1 MKSHNAM
8 CSLILFFECEVG
20 KWATNIWCAASPK
33 ILTSLHF
40 YTFVIRLWFS
50 VLVTMVY
57 ISCKQVIVNLIV
69 WTLKRVLL
77 RMQYVMEYLHM
88 ILLTKQH
95 FATIQS
101 HSVLDNHPHPLYILN
116 SQYSVSLTLSF
127 FLFVFYLQY
136 QVPREF
142 SLTVTLTIQPC
153 VLYAIFLPAGNCF

>member
-50 VLVTMVY
+50 VLVTVVY

-127 FLFVFYLQY
+127 FYL
-136 QVPREF
+136 
-142 SLTVTLTIQPC
+142 
-153 VLYAIFLPAGNCF
+153 CFIYSTKCPGSSVWQWP

>member
-95 FATIQS
+95 FTTIQP
-101 HSVLDNHPHPLYILN
+101 HTVLDNHPHPHFIFSIFCKSYIK
-116 SQYSVSLTLSF
+116 F
-127 FLFVFYLQY
+127 FYL
-136 QVPREF
+136 
-142 SLTVTLTIQPC
+142 
-153 VLYAIFLPAGNCF
+153 CFIYSTKCPGSSVWQWP